1 MRQAGFTLVELLVA
15 VAIVGI
21 LAAIAIPQLV
31 KYRIQGALARA
42 QSDLRSC
49 MMLAASQEAI
59 DGIQNYTCSN
69 MSGNL
74 LNCTVSIYVAN
85 GTTTLSQPCLQDYD
99 GVTINCSIAA
109 NVAVCAPQ

>member
-1 MRQAGFTLVELLVA
+1 
-15 VAIVGI
+15 
-21 LAAIAIPQLV
+21 
-31 KYRIQGALARA
+31 
-42 QSDLRSC
+42 
-49 MMLAASQEAI
+49 
-59 DGIQNYTCSN
+59 

-85 GTTTLSQPCLQDYD
+85 GTTTLSVPCLHDYD